1 MPLTMVS
8 DAVRSARHTVAD
20 RKPVWA
26 VLQWYGYEGGR
37 FPTAEEMRCMA
48 FLALTS
54 EAKGIIWYSFYHGF
68 KRDRAQWDDMQQI
81 GRELRSCEDVVLA
94 PKVEVAC
101 DADPPVH
108 TLLKRGDD
116 GRLHLM
122 VVNPENRPLED
133 VAIDLSV
140 QVSSATDRLSGE
152 AIPADGGPLTLDFEP
167 YQPMVL
173 DIQMAE

>member
-1 MPLTMVS
+1 
-8 DAVRSARHTVAD
+8 
-20 RKPVWA
+20 
-26 VLQWYGYEGGR
+26 
-37 FPTAEEMRCMA
+37 MRCMA

-54 EAKGIIWYSFYHGF
+54 EAKGIVWYSFYHGF
-68 KRDRAQWDDMQQI
+68 KRDRAQWEDMQQI
-81 GRELRSCEDVVLA
+81 GRELRSCEDVVIA
-94 PKVEVAC
+94 PKAEMQY

-108 TLLKRGDD
+108 PLLKRGDD

-133 VAIDLSV
+133 IAISLPV
-140 QVSSATDRLSGE
+140 EIASATDRLSGE
-152 AIPADGGPLTLDFEP
+152 TVAADGGTLTLNFAP